1 MSLLS
6 GALAMDYEYLMPN
19 AMHWAWA
26 IGQVG
31 RPATVVM
38 GLLSWIAQGAWW
50 HGTPGVGDG
59 VGYGEGGG
67 LGVLT
72 GSPTGD
78 SR

>member
-1 MSLLS
+1 MRIPRIVAILSLPHPQHEVTPHVSLLS

-50 HGTPGVGDG
+50 HGTPG
-59 VGYGEGGG
+59 
-67 LGVLT
+67 
-72 GSPTGD
+72 
-78 SR
+78 